1 MYYQVYII
9 LIENMWIH
17 FVGKFGK
24 LKTCGSTFLAN
35 CTYHFPKIS
44 GFFADMWIQIFCK
57 FGKIWKHVDPLFW
70 QIWQNPPKHVDPLFW
85 LTILCE
91 STKLA
96 KCINSQEIYNLMNSL
111 KSEKWQKVGFT
122 SPLFAKLMVS
132 HQPLRFTRAS
142 RVFFPQRRFRE
153 IL

>member
-1 MYYQVYII
+1 M
-9 LIENMWIH
+9 
-17 FVGKFGK
+17 
-24 LKTCGSTFLAN
+24 
-35 CTYHFPKIS
+35 
-44 GFFADMWIQIFCK
+44 
-57 FGKIWKHVDPLFW
+57 DPLFW

-142 RVFFPQRRFRE
+142 RVFRSLAVTLPDKLIPPTL
-153 IL
+153 ILIQICYAKNAAIPVKSLGHRLGSVLCEFVSDVATGR